1 MLFFCNVW
9 NMKYLKL
16 ILLALSVTLVVN
28 NVNASQKLL
37 EDISTVD
44 LESNIN
50 ATNIIPNNSKLNNYL
65 LSNNGML
72 CDYTSVDSNSSQ
84 AIILK
89 LPRNINNTSQSTS
102 NSSSNNSSARNQN
115 IHEEAL
121 PDFNKT
127 PIATEQIVRYKPK
140 MKLSLDSST
149 NNDKIKKMIQ
159 PTFGNISNVE
169 TVNNSNIN
177 AKMDNIALSN
187 ITINK
192 FINTINSNYNG
203 FDYEYLMKF
212 YNVLNEIFRPGVSIN
227 SKIKYPQIFKQVNI
241 IKGMKIINKSDFLN
255 QLLSSNL
262 KKQDETIMSKYIT
275 NNCSTEVEND
285 VNIGNMDLNQTI
297 NITIPC

>member
-1 MLFFCNVW
+1 
-9 NMKYLKL
+9 MKYLKL

-37 EDISTVD
+37 EDISTID

-84 AIILK
+84 AIVLK

-227 SKIKYPQIFKQVNI
+227 SKIKYPQI
-241 IKGMKIINKSDFLN
+241 L
-255 QLLSSNL
+255 
-262 KKQDETIMSKYIT
+262 T
-275 NNCSTEVEND
+275 N
-285 VNIGNMDLNQTI
+285 
-297 NITIPC
+297 